1 MAKIHTTNYFNTFI
15 EVAEDCKTDISLIPP
30 LKGDKKSI
38 ANWQFELLQQ
48 KPLTYSSDEL
58 LFEIFAIRNELT
70 DSELAQAKSD
80 FFSKGQACL
89 RASPLTKTYGWGI
102 FFNSDGKIS
111 LVPQESER
119 YQQLLMDNSVQ
130 KVKAMRSSKK

>member
-1 MAKIHTTNYFNTFI
+1 MNTFI

-30 LKGDKKSI
+30 IKGNKKSI

-48 KPLTYSSDEL
+48 KPLVYSSDDL

-70 DSELAQAKSD
+70 DAELTQAKLD

-89 RASPLTKTYGWGI
+89 RASPLPKTYGWGI
-102 FFNSDGKIS
+102 FFDSEGKIS

-119 YQQLLMDNSVQ
+119 YQQLLMDDSVH